1 MITSLVIVF
10 ILPVPMCLF
19 SDLENSWLADGAV
32 SPRGCSSVKGVGV
45 RVAVSV
51 SGRRFGIRQW
61 VTHSTHVRS
70 VLYGGAFSSSAVK
83 RLITTSKRDARMTT
97 RRGPTP
103 MRRRCPMTRS
113 IFRRPTPLTLIGDL
127 AQRLTA
133 NFRYEKRKSGVCYRQ
148 NNKKK
153 KVSVAASGTRRKCF
167 CFIRSDLISFN

>member
-1 MITSLVIVF
+1 MVGRRRRITSWVQ
-10 ILPVPMCLF
+10 F
-19 SDLENSWLADGAV
+19 SER
-32 SPRGCSSVKGVGV
+32 RGSTSSSECVWQTIRHPTVG
-45 RVAVSV
+45 
-51 SGRRFGIRQW
+51 W

-133 NFRYEKRKSGVCYRQ
+133 NFRYEKRKSGVCYRR

-153 KVSVAASGTRRKCF
+153 KKSFRCCF
-167 CFIRSDLISFN
+167 RNEAEVFLFHSFRPY

>member
-32 SPRGCSSVKGVGV
+32 SPQFSERRGSTSSSECVWQTIRHPTVG
-45 RVAVSV
+45 
-51 SGRRFGIRQW
+51 W

-133 NFRYEKRKSGVCYRQ
+133 NFRYEKRKSGVCHR
-148 NNKKK
+148 
-153 KVSVAASGTRRKCF
+153 
-167 CFIRSDLISFN
+167 